1 MAEASIEKVL
11 RYDRLIVL
19 GAIAVISLL
28 AWLQIVWLAGHMHGT
43 AAGGE
48 MTMPGMDMKGMA
60 MADGMRPWG
69 AAELAV
75 MFTMWAAMMTGMML
89 PSAAPMVLIYAG
101 VAQQAADNG
110 KPFAAAGWFAGGYLV
125 AWMIFSLAATA
136 AQWALER
143 ALLLTP
149 TLTIAG
155 SALGGAMLVAAGLYQ
170 WTPLKERCLSQC
182 HTPLSFIQRHGGF
195 RRDAGGAL
203 RLGSRHG
210 LYCIGC
216 CWALMAIL
224 FVMGLMN
231 LAWIAAL
238 AVFVLLEKILP
249 PGWPIARAAGVL
261 LIAAGGWMMLRAV
274 PFLS

>member
-1 MAEASIEKVL
+1 MAEARMEKVL
-11 RYDRLIVL
+11 RHDRLIVL

-28 AWLQIVWLAGHMHGT
+28 AWLQIVWLAGHMQ
-43 AAGGE
+43 
-48 MTMPGMDMKGMA
+48 GMDMKGMA
-60 MADGMRPWG
+60 MPEAAQPG
-69 AAELAV
+69 ALAFAV
-75 MFTMWAAMMTGMML
+75 TFAMWTAMMTGMML

-101 VAQQAADNG
+101 VARQAADRG
-110 KPFAAAGWFAGGYLV
+110 KPFAPAGCVAGGYLV
-125 AWMIFSLAATA
+125 AWMVFSLAATS

-155 SALGGAMLVAAGLYQ
+155 STLGGALLIAAGLYQ
-170 WTPLKERCLSQC
+170 WAPLKERCLSQC
-182 HTPLSFIQRHGGF
+182 HAPLSFIQQHGGF

-203 RLGSRHG
+203 KLGWRHG

-238 AVFVLLEKILP
+238 AIFILLEKIVP
-249 PGWPIARAAGVL
+249 AGWPVSRIAGVL
-261 LIAAGGWMMLRAV
+261 LIAAGGWMMLQDMPSV
-274 PFLS
+274 S